1 MKDKRP
7 EWVPKDGGKEYTTRV
22 MPGVK
27 TSHDGLLH
35 DHTKVSD
42 KKTIRRSELEI
53 DDYYKGII
61 EKDRIVL
68 ARAIT
73 LVESNSEK
81 HIRNAQELIKRI
93 LPHSGNSIRIGISG
107 VPGAGKSTLIET
119 LGLNLIRKGH
129 KVAVLAI
136 DPSSTLTKG
145 SILGDKTRM
154 EMLSREPDS
163 FIRPSPSSGAL
174 GGVTRKT
181 RESILLCE
189 AAGFDVIIIETVGVG
204 QSEVTVRS
212 MVDFFLVVQIS
223 GAGDELQGIK
233 KGIIEM
239 ADMIVI
245 NKADGDNI
253 QKAKMAEAEF
263 NQVLH
268 YLTPAT
274 PGWQTSA
281 LSCSALKNTGI
292 EEIWDSVLQFKE
304 KTQENGVFENRRK
317 QQLFEWMHFM
327 LEEYLLNSFYHHPRI
342 KSMLPFVEKNLVS
355 GTQTVT
361 QAVTDL
367 INAYTKTESE

>member
-7 EWVPKDGGKEYTTRV
+7 EWVPEKAGKEFTTKV

-27 TSHDGLLH
+27 TQHDGLPNNNEKRTL
-35 DHTKVSD
+35 KAGV
-42 KKTIRRSELEI
+42 KRRELSVDE
-53 DDYYKGII
+53 YFNGIMA
-61 EKDRIVL
+61 KDRRVL
-68 ARAIT
+68 AQAIT
-73 LVESNSEK
+73 LIESNSEK
-81 HIRNAQELIKRI
+81 HMKLAQALIKQI
-93 LPHSGNSIRIGISG
+93 LPHSGKSIRVGISG

-119 LGLNLIRKGH
+119 LGLNLINAGH

-136 DPSSTLTKG
+136 DPSSTLSKG

-154 EMLSREPDS
+154 EFLSREKDS

-204 QSEVTVRS
+204 QSEITVRS
-212 MVDFFLVVQIS
+212 MVDFFLVTQIS

-253 QKAKMAEAEF
+253 QRARMAEGEF

-274 PGWQTSA
+274 KGWQTLA
-281 LSCSALKNTGI
+281 LACSALKNIGI
-292 EEIWDSVLQFKE
+292 DTIWDKVLEFKE
-304 KTQENGVFENRRK
+304 ITIENGIFEKRRK
-317 QQLFEWMHFM
+317 EQLLEWMHSM
-327 LEEYLLNSFYHHPRI
+327 IEESLRTSFYNNPLVKTLI
-342 KSMLPFVEKNLVS
+342 PEVENKLI
-355 GTQTVT
+355 TDEMTAT
-361 QAVTDL
+361 QAVTELLDKYR
-367 INAYTKTESE
+367 NQS

>member
-7 EWVPKDGGKEYTTRV
+7 EWVPKNGGKEFTTKV

-27 TSHDGLLH
+27 SNHDGLPSEH
-35 DHTKVSD
+35 AIIKTKQVI
-42 KKTIRRSELEI
+42 KRNELTTEE
-53 DDYYKGII
+53 YYQGII
-61 EKDRIVL
+61 EQDRIIL

-81 HIRNAQELIKRI
+81 HIMNAQELIKKI
-93 LPHSGNSIRIGISG
+93 LPHSGNSIRIGVTG

-119 LGLNLIRKGH
+119 LGLNLIKKGH

-136 DPSSTLTKG
+136 DPSSSLSKG

-154 EMLSREPDS
+154 EMLSREQNC
-163 FIRPSPSSGAL
+163 FIRPSPSGGAL

-204 QSEVTVRS
+204 QSEITVRS

-245 NKADGDNI
+245 NKADGDNV
-253 QKAKMAEAEF
+253 QKAKLAEAEF

-274 PGWQTSA
+274 PGWHTNA
-281 LSCSALKNTGI
+281 LACSAIKNVGI
-292 EEIWDSVLQFKE
+292 DEIWSNILLFKE
-304 KTQENGVFENRRK
+304 QTQKNEYFAKRRK
-317 QQLFEWMHFM
+317 QQLLEWVHYMV
-327 LEEYLLNSFYHHPRI
+327 EEFLLNSFYHNPKMKAMI
-342 KSMLPFVEKNLVS
+342 PIIEKALYS
-355 GTQTVT
+355 GEKTAT
-361 QAVTDL
+361 QAVTELLD
-367 INAYTKTESE
+367 AYKNENN